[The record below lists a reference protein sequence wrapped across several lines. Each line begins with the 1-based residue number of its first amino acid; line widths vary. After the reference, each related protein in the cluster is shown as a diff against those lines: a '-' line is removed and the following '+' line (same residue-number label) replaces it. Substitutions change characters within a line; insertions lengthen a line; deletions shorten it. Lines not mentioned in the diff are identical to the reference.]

1 MLRPLHRG
9 EAIAQVVDKCL
20 LGWAIREICMISVYN
35 ASWTDVAI
43 LNLRRKLVKR
53 DGILFDGECFHVR
66 CFVHILNLIVKNGI
80 SEVKESNMWKCV
92 KYVRSSPDC
101 LQLFKKYVDEMT
113 VVCKRILCIDVQTR
127 WNSTYLML
135 GTALEFEKVFE
146 RFEEQDPGFVSK

>member
-1 MLRPLHRG
+1 MSRVCITMDYGLQLGYMCLSAHFIDKNWKLYKRIINFRVLRPLHRG
-9 EAIAQVVDKCL
+9 EAIAHVVDKCL

-92 KYVRSSPDC
+92 KYVRSSPDR
-101 LQLFKKYVDEMT
+101 L
-113 VVCKRILCIDVQTR
+113 
-127 WNSTYLML
+127 
-135 GTALEFEKVFE
+135 
-146 RFEEQDPGFVSK
+146 